1 MARQRKVP
9 QKLQIPWCFKKW
21 AKMAGKK
28 NGIYL
33 HLITYRQV
41 QVFSNYRKKFLG
53 QIRSE
58 NLAAR
63 IYDKRAIMTNGLK
76 AKTNFDYTK
85 RQLRKLLQNDEDV
98 HEADL
103 SEDEGSSK

>member
-1 MARQRKVP
+1 MAIFPYVQE
-9 QKLQIPWCFKKW
+9 IC
-21 AKMAGKK
+21 
-28 NGIYL
+28 GI
-33 HLITYRQV
+33 
-41 QVFSNYRKKFLG
+41 RKKFLG

-85 RQLRKLLQNDEDV
+85 RKLRKLLQNDEDV

-103 SEDEGSSK
+103 SEDEISSN

>member
-1 MARQRKVP
+1 MYDYIIERA
-9 QKLQIPWCFKKW
+9 
-21 AKMAGKK
+21 
-28 NGIYL
+28 
-33 HLITYRQV
+33 QV
-41 QVFSNYRKKFLG
+41 QVFTNYRKKFLG

-58 NLAAR
+58 HLAAR

-85 RQLRKLLQNDEDV
+85 RQLKRLLQNDEDV

-103 SEDEGSSK
+103 SEDMDSSE